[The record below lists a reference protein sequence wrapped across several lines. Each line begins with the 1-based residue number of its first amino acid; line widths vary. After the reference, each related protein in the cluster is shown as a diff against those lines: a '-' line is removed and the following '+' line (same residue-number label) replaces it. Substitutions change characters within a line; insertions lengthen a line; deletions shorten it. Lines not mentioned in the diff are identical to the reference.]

1 VSTARTTRNG
11 MHAFENPAGP
21 DASRRDSVSPSV
33 ARPTSVVPA
42 PSARTTA
49 PDHRLRWPEAVAIT
63 LALLLS
69 GAVAAGLFRPML
81 PWLG

>member
-1 VSTARTTRNG
+1 

-49 PDHRLRWPEAVAIT
+49 PDHRLRRPPASEAGGRGP
-63 LALLLS
+63 S
-69 GAVAAGLFRPML
+69 PSPSRCFWAARWRRGCSVPCC
-81 PWLG
+81 LGWA